1 MPKDNILTLKVPGA
15 NLVFT
20 RYLYI
25 KDEVKSALLISILNK
40 SDDAI
45 FWAYEL
51 YYSGNKNELFAF
63 ILGSI

>member
-1 MPKDNILTLKVPGA
+1 MGNYFKMNKVRDDTLSIDLPNSG
-15 NLVFT
+15 LVFT

-25 KDEVKSALLISILNK
+25 KDEVKIALLISILNK

-51 YYSGNKNELFAF
+51 R
-63 ILGSI
+63 ILCNS